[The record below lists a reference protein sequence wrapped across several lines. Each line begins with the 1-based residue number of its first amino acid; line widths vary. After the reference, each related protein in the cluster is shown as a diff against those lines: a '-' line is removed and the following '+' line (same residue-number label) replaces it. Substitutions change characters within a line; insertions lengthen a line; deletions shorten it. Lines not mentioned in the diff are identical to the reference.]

1 MELIDKQLAINEI
14 INYKSE
20 SYITINNLIDKD
32 VARTIIEDLPS
43 IQSEI
48 IKCKDCKYF
57 EPIYTFDKGACGH
70 WHARAN
76 ASDFCSYAERENN
89 V

>member
-43 IQSEI
+43 IQFEI
-48 IKCKDCKYF
+48 IRYF
-57 EPIYTFDKGACGH
+57 ESI
-70 WHARAN
+70 
-76 ASDFCSYAERENN
+76 
-89 V
+89 